1 MTFMDNNTSILQ
13 KVSMLILVTYPI
25 LEVYS
30 IGGSKISIAGF
41 LGLCLWV
48 FTSAQKGLQ
57 GVFRV
62 MPTTYY
68 LFWVY
73 MAFQTYLIAG
83 ISGWSDYIPGGIDFV
98 IFSLVLMTLTSNF
111 DHALFYRYLKYVFLF
126 STALFLF
133 QYATFYLTH
142 HKISVFLPLSNQLLY
157 CDFSYSELVEIQ
169 VTLSNSLLQRFSSIF
184 CEPSYYAQ
192 YTLLV
197 LCVELFGQ
205 ENEEKLFTPFSLFI
219 VAILI
224 MTQSG
229 SGMVGLVIIAIMKLV
244 QIIFITSKKVYY
256 FYLLAIIPI
265 AIWAISYYI
274 STSMGASMMDRVS
287 EIDGSKGEET
297 SGFARIFLG
306 WNIYDMLTPVQ
317 KVIGTDRAF
326 MQYYWDG
333 GFFNGITSLI
343 CSRGLIGLLLLIVA
357 YLSSL
362 RHSNPVCVYVL
373 LIFLVISLFEST
385 FLGGLMML
393 ATTVAFGYKYKTQS
407 NKM

>member
-157 CDFSYSELVEIQ
+157 CDFSYSELVERQ
-169 VTLSNSLLQRFSSIF
+169 LALSNSLIQRFSSIF

-197 LCVELFGQ
+197 LCVELFRQ
-205 ENEEKLFTPFSLFI
+205 ENKEKLFTPFSLFI

-229 SGMVGLVIIAIMKLV
+229 SGMVGLLSIAIIKLLYV
-244 QIIFITSKKVYY
+244 IFVTKKIKYY
-256 FYLLAIIPI
+256 FYLIMLIPV
-265 AIWAISYYI
+265 AYWTVSYYI
-274 STSMGASMMDRVS
+274 STTAGSLMMERVA
-287 EIDGSKGEET
+287 EVNGTAGENT
-297 SGFARIFLG
+297 SGFSRVVLG
-306 WNIYDMLTPVQ
+306 WTIFDGVPFFNKLF
-317 KVIGTDRAF
+317 GNSRSF

-333 GFFNGITSLI
+333 GFFNGVTALL
-343 CSRGLIGLLLLIVA
+343 CNKGLLALALLTFTY
-357 YLSSL
+357 YLSAK
-362 RHSNPVCVYVL
+362 RQGIMCTAVL
-373 LIFLVISLFEST
+373 LLFMIISLFEST
-385 FLGGLMML
+385 FLNGLML
-393 ATTVAFGYKYKTQS
+393 LTSVLVFGTNYL
-407 NKM
+407 NKNRLK